1 LHPGW
6 PPPGHHRKARSLS
19 SNFSL
24 ENGDGARE
32 MDDAE
37 KPIRRRQKT
46 DGELTAREDS
56 GGSMLARSGQGLALR
71 PKSGSRP
78 DMNGSQQDLLATWV
92 PSYGD
97 GLHTVKKSSSTP
109 EFQDSDSISI
119 ASVWLKSK
127 WNLKPD
133 AFTLTLPLPLF
144 DGISKPLFDSI
155 PKPLLDNIPNSIAAW
170 RNKAAKD

>member
-1 LHPGW
+1 
-6 PPPGHHRKARSLS
+6 
-19 SNFSL
+19 
-24 ENGDGARE
+24 
-32 MDDAE
+32 
-37 KPIRRRQKT
+37 
-46 DGELTAREDS
+46 
-56 GGSMLARSGQGLALR
+56 
-71 PKSGSRP
+71 
-78 DMNGSQQDLLATWV
+78 MNRSQQDLLAEWM

-97 GLHTVKKSSSTP
+97 GLHAVKKSSSTP

-133 AFTLTLPLPLF
+133 AFTLAPLF
-144 DGISKPLFDSI
+144 DGIPKPLFDSF